1 MKRKIL
7 MIMLVLCLF
16 AGCGK
21 KDEGKNLEN
30 TNHVINQS
38 GQELPD
44 DSLSNDEDKNVL
56 NSSDTLEQIEQAKIS
71 AAKNT
76 FYAME
81 NVVQNFYVME
91 LMMDTNFKTT
101 TFVCN
106 GVECSNGIKAL
117 DVQGKVP
124 SSGEITVNE
133 DGTVLFSNIVIDGYK
148 CNVLDS
154 GEITCSK

>member
-1 MKRKIL
+1 MKKKIL

-21 KDEGKNLEN
+21 KDVPN
-30 TNHVINQS
+30 TDHVIDQS
-38 GQELPD
+38 GQELPS
-44 DSLSNDEDKNVL
+44 DSSSNDEGKNVL
-56 NSSDTLEQIEQAKIS
+56 NPSDTLEQIEQAKIS

-81 NVVQNFYVME
+81 NVAQNFYVTE
-91 LMMDTNFKTT
+91 LMMNADFKST

-106 GVECSNGIKAL
+106 GIECSNGIKAL

-124 SSGEITVNE
+124 TSGEITVNE
-133 DGTVLFSNIVIDGYK
+133 DGTVLFSNIVIDGYM
-148 CNVLDS
+148 CNISNS
-154 GEITCSK
+154 GEVTCSK

>member
-1 MKRKIL
+1 
-7 MIMLVLCLF
+7 MLVLCLF

-133 DGTVLFSNIVIDGYK
+133 DGTVLFSNIVID
-148 CNVLDS
+148 
-154 GEITCSK
+154 

>member
-1 MKRKIL
+1 
-7 MIMLVLCLF
+7 MLVLCLF